1 MVGGGCDHRCMADSG
16 SPDVVDVSYDNPDQ
30 PRLGLEVLS
39 FATLRERLLPP
50 VVAAPNRPDFHQLT
64 LVTRGEGTALIDFVG
79 YPCAPGTLLHV
90 RPGQVQRFPAGPQG
104 GIADLDATLVVFTP
118 AFPPPVPA
126 TAAVIDEGLSPAAFS
141 LSAGEYRAMSVAV
154 AEIAAEYGTL
164 AERDASQT
172 ELTVELL
179 RQLVAALL
187 VRIARLP
194 HPGEWNPAAGGEV
207 FRAFR
212 GELER
217 TFATRRRAAQY
228 ATHLGY
234 SPRTLTRACLAA
246 TGRTAKDLI
255 DDRVA
260 LEAKRL
266 LVHTGL
272 PVASIGR
279 MLGFTEPTNF
289 GKFFERTAGAT
300 PGAFRATQR

>member
-1 MVGGGCDHRCMADSG
+1 MAGFG

-39 FATLRERLLPP
+39 FATLRERLLPS
-50 VVAAPNRPDFHQLT
+50 VAAAPSRPDFHQLT

-79 YPCAPGTLLHV
+79 YPCGPGTLLHV
-90 RPGQVQRFPAGPQG
+90 RPGQVQRFPASPQG

-118 AFPPPVPA
+118 AFPPLVPA
-126 TAAVIDEGLSPAAFS
+126 SAAVIDEGLSPAAFS
-141 LSAGEYRAMSVAV
+141 LSAVEYRAMSVAV
-154 AEIAAEYGTL
+154 AEIAAEYATL
-164 AERDASQT
+164 AERDASQA

-179 RQLVAALL
+179 RQLLAALL

-217 TFATRRRAAQY
+217 AFATRRRAAQY
-228 ATHLGY
+228 AAHLGY

-272 PVASIGR
+272 PVASVGR

-289 GKFFERTAGAT
+289 GKFFERTVGAT

>member
-1 MVGGGCDHRCMADSG
+1 MADPG
-16 SPDVVDVSYDNPDQ
+16 RPDVVDVSYDNPDQ
-30 PRLGLEVLS
+30 PRLGLEVMS
-39 FATLRERLLPP
+39 FATLRERLSPS
-50 VVAAPNRPDFHQLT
+50 VAAAPSRPDFHTLT
-64 LVTRGEGTALIDFVG
+64 LITRGDGTALIDFVA
-79 YPCAPGTLLHV
+79 YLCAPGTLLHL
-90 RPGQVQRFPAGPQG
+90 RPGQVQRFPVNPQG
-104 GIADLDATLVVFTP
+104 GLADLDATLVVFTP
-118 AFPPPVPA
+118 AFPPLVPA
-126 TAAVIDEGLSPAAFS
+126 STAVTDPGLSPAAFS
-141 LSAGEYRAMSVAV
+141 LRPAEYQAISAAV

-164 AERDASQT
+164 PERDASDA

-179 RQLVAALL
+179 RQLLAALL
-187 VRIARLP
+187 LRIARLP
-194 HPGEWNPAAGGEV
+194 HPGEWDPAAGGEV

-217 TFATRRRAAQY
+217 AFATRRRAAQY
-228 ATHLGY
+228 AAYLGY

-266 LVHTGL
+266 LVHTDL

-289 GKFFERTAGAT
+289 GKFFERTVGAT
-300 PGAFRATQR
+300 PGTFRATQR

>member
-1 MVGGGCDHRCMADSG
+1 M
-16 SPDVVDVSYDNPDQ
+16 
-30 PRLGLEVLS
+30 
-39 FATLRERLLPP
+39 
-50 VVAAPNRPDFHQLT
+50 
-64 LVTRGEGTALIDFVG
+64 
-79 YPCAPGTLLHV
+79 
-90 RPGQVQRFPAGPQG
+90 
-104 GIADLDATLVVFTP
+104 FTP

-126 TAAVIDEGLSPAAFS
+126 SAAVLAAGFTPAAFS
-141 LSAGEYRAMSVAV
+141 LSAVEYRAMSVAV

-164 AERDASQT
+164 AERDASSQAD
-172 ELTVELL
+172 LTVELL
-179 RQLVAALL
+179 RQLLGALL

-194 HPGEWNPAAGGEV
+194 HPGEWDAAAGGEV

-212 GELER
+212 AELER
-217 TFATRRRAAQY
+217 TFATRRRAAEY
-228 ATHLGY
+228 AASLGY

-272 PVASIGR
+272 PVASVGR

-289 GKFFERTAGAT
+289 GKFFERTVGAT

>member
-1 MVGGGCDHRCMADSG
+1 MAGSG
-16 SPDVVDVSYDNPDQ
+16 SPDVVDVSYHNPDQ

-39 FATLRERLLPP
+39 FATLRKRLLPSIA
-50 VVAAPNRPDFHQLT
+50 AAPSRPDFHQLT
-64 LVTRGEGTALIDFVG
+64 LVTRGHGTALIDFVG
-79 YPCAPGTLLHV
+79 HPCAPGTLLHL
-90 RPGQVQRFPAGPQG
+90 RPGQVQRFPAGPEG

-118 AFPPPVPA
+118 AFPPLVPA
-126 TAAVIDEGLSPAAFS
+126 CAPVIDEGLSPAAFS
-141 LSAGEYRAMSVAV
+141 LPAAEYRAMSAAV
-154 AEIAAEYGTL
+154 AEIAAEYATL
-164 AERDASQT
+164 GERDAAQA

-179 RQLVAALL
+179 RQLVVALL

-207 FRAFR
+207 YRAFR
-212 GELER
+212 KELER
-217 TFATRRRAAQY
+217 AFAGRRRAAEY
-228 ATHLGY
+228 AAQLGY

-246 TGRTAKDLI
+246 TGRSAKDLI

-272 PVASIGR
+272 PVASVGR

-289 GKFFERTAGAT
+289 GKFFERTVGAT

>member
-1 MVGGGCDHRCMADSG
+1 MAGSG

-30 PRLGLEVLS
+30 PRLGLEVMS
-39 FATLRERLLPP
+39 FATLRERLVPS
-50 VVAAPNRPDFHQLT
+50 VAGAPSRPDFHQLT
-64 LVTRGEGTALIDFVG
+64 LVTGGEGTALIDFVG
-79 YPCAPGTLLHV
+79 YPCGPGTLLHV

-126 TAAVIDEGLSPAAFS
+126 AAAVIDEGLSPAAFS
-141 LSAGEYRAMSVAV
+141 LSALEYRAVSVAV
-154 AEIAAEYGTL
+154 AEIAAEYATL
-164 AERDASQT
+164 DEQDAAQA

-179 RQLVAALL
+179 RQLLAALL
-187 VRIARLP
+187 LRIARLP
-194 HPGEWNPAAGGEV
+194 QPGAWSPAAGGEV

-217 TFATRRRAAQY
+217 AFATRRSAAQY
-228 ATHLGY
+228 AARLGY

-272 PVASIGR
+272 PVASVGR

-289 GKFFERTAGAT
+289 GKFFERTVGAT
-300 PGAFRATQR
+300 PGAFRATER

>member
-1 MVGGGCDHRCMADSG
+1 MAG
-16 SPDVVDVSYDNPDQ
+16 LGRPDVVDVSYDNPDQ

-39 FATLRERLLPP
+39 FAMLRERLVPS
-50 VVAAPNRPDFHQLT
+50 VAAAPSRPDFHQLT
-64 LVTRGEGTALIDFVG
+64 LVTRGEGAALIDFVE
-79 YPCAPGTLLHV
+79 YPCAPGTLLHL

-104 GIADLDATLVVFTP
+104 DIADLDATLVMFTP
-118 AFPPPVPA
+118 AFPPPLPA
-126 TAAVIDEGLSPAAFS
+126 SAAVIDEGLTPAAFS
-141 LSAGEYRAMSVAV
+141 LPVVEYRAMSVAV
-154 AEIAAEYGTL
+154 AEIAAEYATL
-164 AERDASQT
+164 AERDTSQA

-179 RQLVAALL
+179 RQLLGALL
-187 VRIARLP
+187 LRIARLP
-194 HPGEWNPAAGGEV
+194 HPGEWDPAAGGEV

-212 GELER
+212 AELEHA
-217 TFATRRRAAQY
+217 FATRRRAADY
-228 ATHLGY
+228 AASLGY

-272 PVASIGR
+272 PVASVGR

-289 GKFFERTAGAT
+289 GKFFERTVGAS
-300 PGAFRATQR
+300 PGAFRVAQR